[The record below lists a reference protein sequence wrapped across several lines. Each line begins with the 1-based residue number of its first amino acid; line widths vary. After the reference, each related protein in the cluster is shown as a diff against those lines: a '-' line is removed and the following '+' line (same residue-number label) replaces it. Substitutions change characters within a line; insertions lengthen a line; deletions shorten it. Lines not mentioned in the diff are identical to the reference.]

1 MTTTSTYCILLLVTG
16 LAVAGNAHTQD
27 MSQYGIKK
35 GISMTGGL
43 NFNTVSY
50 QTTDKQ
56 AGRRDPFNWF
66 LSGNININA
75 FGYAM
80 PFNFSLSNAGKN
92 YSQPFNRI
100 QFKPYWKWIRGYWG
114 TTSMSFSPLTL
125 NGHLFN
131 GYGVELTRSRWQLA
145 AMYGRL
151 REAVAYD
158 PIVKNTGT
166 VSFRRKGWGCK
177 GGYQYKGDAYS
188 LIFFTAKDDRGSLT
202 FVPAEAQLSP
212 KQNTVVAISVKKRLF
227 KKYSIEAEYALS
239 GITTD
244 ATALTNKPRSANNFL
259 SFLLPKNGNTKWYD
273 ALKAAFG
280 YNGKWYGLQLTY
292 ERIAPEYQ
300 TLGAYYFNNDLRSI
314 TIAPSVRL
322 FKNKLTIS
330 GNIGI
335 QNNNL
340 DKTKSSSTRR
350 WVANGSVA
358 YTPGERWNCSGT
370 YSNFTTYTN
379 IRPVNDPFFQ
389 NPLDTLNFYQ
399 VSSSTSAT
407 ITHSFGAK
415 EKRQSLTLNGTYQ
428 QAGDQQTGTG
438 NGTTSS
444 RFINGAVAYSLT
456 HTKMGMTLSGSFNYN
471 ASFSTSGA
479 GRSSSAGLAT
489 TGTKSIFYGPA
500 LNLSQP
506 LLGKKVQASLGA
518 SYNNNTTNGS
528 SSAVWGSRL
537 NIAYAPKPKQRSPEK
552 AGKPGKPDKSSGK
565 PSGDTTGNST
575 TAATPTTGT
584 GSKAAGA
591 TPLVKLNH
599 PLRGK
604 QNMNVLFNYM
614 NRLPV
619 AMQRQ
624 GFSEL
629 TVTFNWSYS
638 F

>member
-1 MTTTSTYCILLLVTG
+1 MMLAKHTYQTFCIAAILWCN
-16 LAVAGNAHTQD
+16 AAHTQD

-56 AGRRDPFNWF
+56 SGRRDPFNWF

-158 PIVKNTGT
+158 PIIKNTGT
-166 VSFRRKGWGCK
+166 VSFLRKGWGVK

-188 LIFFTAKDDRGSLT
+188 LIFFTAKDDAGSLT
-202 FVPAEAQLSP
+202 FVPQEAQLSP
-212 KQNTVVAISVKKRLF
+212 KQNTVIAISIKKRLF
-227 KKYSIEAEYALS
+227 KKFNIEAEYALS

-244 ATALTNKPRSANNFL
+244 ATATANKPRSANNFL

-273 ALKAAFG
+273 GLKAAFG
-280 YNGKWYGLQLTY
+280 YTGKWYGLQLGY

-330 GNIGI
+330 SNIGI
-335 QNNNL
+335 QDNNL

-350 WVANGSVA
+350 WVANGAIA
-358 YTPGERWNCSGT
+358 YTPGERWNCSAS

-407 ITHSFGAK
+407 VTHSFGGKAK
-415 EKRQSLTLNGTYQ
+415 KQSLTLNGTYQ

-444 RFINGAVAYSLT
+444 RFINGSVAYSLT
-456 HTKMGMTLSGSFNYN
+456 HTKRGMSLSGSFTYN
-471 ASFSTSGA
+471 ASFSTAGA
-479 GRSSSAGLAT
+479 GRSAGLAT

-506 LLGKKVQASLGA
+506 LWGKKVQASLGA

-528 SSAVWGSRL
+528 SSSAVWGSRMS
-537 NIAYAPKPKQRSPEK
+537 IAYAPKPRSREK
-552 AGKPGKPDKSSGK
+552 AGKPGKTSGK
-565 PSGDTTGNST
+565 PSRDTNSNTT

-584 GSKAAGA
+584 TAKAAGA
-591 TPLVKLNH
+591 TPLVKLNN

-604 QNMNVLFNYM
+604 QNMSILFNYM

-629 TVTFNWSYS
+629 TVTVNWSYN